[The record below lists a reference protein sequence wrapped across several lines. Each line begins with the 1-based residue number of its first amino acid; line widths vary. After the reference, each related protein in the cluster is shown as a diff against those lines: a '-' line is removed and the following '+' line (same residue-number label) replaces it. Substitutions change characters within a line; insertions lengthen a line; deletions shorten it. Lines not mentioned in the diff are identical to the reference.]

1 MWPSTVG
8 STRLDLFS
16 ACTRSE
22 LRQIDG
28 LTTRLR
34 LPKGRV
40 LMREGEAPK
49 EFVIIGSGR
58 VRVTRDTDA
67 GATVVSDLGSG
78 EILGEMALLM
88 GTHRKATATAATDL
102 TVFVCSVSEFRSHPA
117 HLPLG
122 GPQGPPDTAD
132 SGRGPRPRRLTVGP
146 ASRSTAAAWSP
157 APRRC

>member
-1 MWPSTVG
+1 MDVAEHG
-8 STRLDLFS
+8 GIDELDLFS

-102 TVFVCSVSEFRSHPA
+102 TVFVCSVSEFRSILRTSPSVARKVHQTLRTRA
-117 HLPLG
+117 EGL
-122 GPQGPPDTAD
+122 A
-132 SGRGPRPRRLTVGP
+132 R
-146 ASRSTAAAWSP
+146 AA
-157 APRRC
+157 